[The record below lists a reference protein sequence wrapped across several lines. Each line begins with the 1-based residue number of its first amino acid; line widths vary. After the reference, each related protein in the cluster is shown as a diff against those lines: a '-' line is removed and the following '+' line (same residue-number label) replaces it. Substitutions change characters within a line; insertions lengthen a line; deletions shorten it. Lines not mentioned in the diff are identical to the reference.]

1 MICHRKIPRD
11 SDVLSPC
18 ADRDRPR
25 LCEEDSDS
33 VLGGL
38 PKVGDD
44 MCLEYHK
51 TVIWRLGLRLLMTV
65 AVLFAGV
72 LHVGAEPTALPD
84 VTLQTLDGK
93 SAVTLDEFRGRTVLL
108 TFWASWCGP
117 CRIELPELQA
127 LYSELAGEGF
137 VLLTINVDTIPEV
150 GVRFLDQIGVTV
162 PVYRMHRRDLVA
174 LGINA
179 LPTNIVLD
187 KDGLAVQVYRGYSPA
202 VSEYIRRLVQEPGG
216 SDGEQTD

>member
-1 MICHRKIPRD
+1 
-11 SDVLSPC
+11 
-18 ADRDRPR
+18 
-25 LCEEDSDS
+25 
-33 VLGGL
+33 
-38 PKVGDD
+38 
-44 MCLEYHK
+44 
-51 TVIWRLGLRLLMTV
+51 VIRRLGLWLSVAL
-65 AVLFAGV
+65 AVLLAWA

-93 SAVTLDEFRGRTVLL
+93 GSVTLDEFRGRTVLL

-137 VLLTINVDTIPEV
+137 VLLTVNVDTIPEV

-187 KDGLAVQVYRGYSPA
+187 HDGLAVQVYRGYSPA
-202 VSEYIRRLVQEPGG
+202 VSEYIRSLVQETGG
-216 SDGEQTD
+216 TDREQSD